1 MNERPVWVRGF
12 SSTRIKTTSV
22 VLVDSSLFSCQNF
35 HTFCLVLK
43 SVSLPSLGLTVISGY
58 KPRYQLD
65 HQLQSVL
72 LLKTFCVALVSD
84 FFGDLFRKSSPLLA
98 CYVWWNIRC
107 RMIYTFWGMLNE
119 RNTIGCIRAE
129 TTF

>member
-72 LLKTFCVALVSD
+72 LKTCVARVSD
-84 FFGDLFRKSSPLLA
+84 FFGGLFRKSSPLLA